1 MMKSLLK
8 TAREKKGLM
17 TREVA
22 QQLGIDQALVSKFE
36 SGTRKPTRKQ
46 VIKLAEILDL
56 NTETLLIEWLK
67 EKILY
72 EIGDDELALKAI
84 VAAEEQ
90 VKYKNNQPQNIT
102 TPRGLKTLLSQIDK
116 LKKKL
121 DKFREFDSYR
131 IAQAL
136 ELEYTF
142 ESNQI
147 EGIKP
152 LNELQLNKLNDYF
165 FTEYTFESNK
175 IEGNTLTL
183 QETALVINEGLTI
196 SGKTMR
202 EHLEAVNH
210 KEAIDYVKHLID
222 KKSDVNEREVLTLHN
237 LILRGIDQ
245 ANAGKYRSVQVM
257 IKGSTH
263 VPPAP
268 YLVAK
273 KMEEYF
279 IWYQT
284 NKTKIHPVILAA
296 EMHEKLVTIHPFI
309 DGNGRTS
316 RLVMNLILLKHGYII
331 ANIKGDARSRMAYY
345 NALEKVQT
353 NKSKNDFLLL
363 VAESEHDAL
372 LRYIDIIG
380 K

>member
-1 MMKSLLK
+1 MKSLLK
-8 TAREKKGLM
+8 NAREKKGLM

-22 QQLGIDQALVSKFE
+22 QLLGIDQALISKFE
-36 SGTRKPTRKQ
+36 TGARKPTRAQ
-46 VIKLAEILDL
+46 IVKLAEILDL
-56 NTETLLIEWLK
+56 NTEELLVEWLK

-72 EIGDDELALKAI
+72 EVGDDELALKAI
-84 VAAEEQ
+84 IAAEEQ
-90 VKYKNNQPQNIT
+90 VKLKAGQTANYAA
-102 TPRGLKTLLSQIDK
+102 PRGLKTLLSQIDK

-121 DKFREFDSYR
+121 DKSRAFDSYR

-142 ESNQI
+142 ESNR
-147 EGIKP
+147 
-152 LNELQLNKLNDYF
+152 
-165 FTEYTFESNK
+165 

-183 QETALVINEGLTI
+183 KETDLVINEGLTI

-202 EHLEAVNH
+202 EHLEAINH
-210 KEAIDYVKHLID
+210 KEAIEYVKQLID
-222 KKSDVNEREVLTLHN
+222 KKAEVNEREVLSVHS

-245 ANAGKYRSVQVM
+245 QKAGKYRGVQVM
-257 IKGSTH
+257 IKGSKY

-268 YLVAK
+268 YLVTK
-273 KMEEYF
+273 QMEEYF
-279 IWYQT
+279 IWYKT

-296 EMHEKLVTIHPFI
+296 EMHERLVTIHPFI

-316 RLVMNLILLKHGYII
+316 RLIMNLILLKHGYVI
-331 ANIKGDARSRMAYY
+331 ANIKGDATSRMAYY

-353 NKSKNDFLLL
+353 TNSKNDFLLL
-363 VAESEHDAL
+363 VAEAEHDAL